1 MKRRILLFS
10 LLLAAFLLNAASA
23 QTTEAPANL
32 GAPQAGTADNPYQI
46 ATLGNLYWI
55 AATGTVDGLT
65 TGARW
70 SSHYIQTAHINAAA
84 TADWFDGAGWLPIG
98 GTFTGSYN
106 GGGHAIDGLV
116 INRPGQAYRGLF
128 SITNGAEIS
137 HLGLINVNIS
147 VSSYSG
153 PLVGLA
159 ENNTIISGCYATGTL
174 ISSATYV
181 GGLVGANNGSTTTN
195 SYSMVS
201 VTAAAPYPGGLV
213 SINEEAFAE
222 PGAEPDYY
230 STIRNSYSTGLV
242 TISGTGTPRG
252 LVGTNVP
259 GSTVAN
265 SFWDV
270 LTSGTTF
277 SAGGTGKSTTQMK
290 DIATF
295 VSAGWDISHPEDDAE
310 TVWLIANP
318 ASGYISYPYLRL
330 NVQDPLPGHDES
342 PAYNATQSKFY
353 LSVQAALNDA
363 DPGDRIVF
371 EGVFDALATD
381 GEGVVL
387 APGSSPGCATFLAG
401 YTLDNTITLE
411 VDIDGLTPCTEH
423 DQITVNGTATLGGA
437 NLVVVL
443 GFAPTIGDVFE
454 IILSDNPIAGTF
466 AQGGEVTAEYN
477 SETYTFTIAYTDN
490 KVTLE
495 VIPTEAAAV
504 PLSNIALVL
513 SLVLMGVFVRYRFA

>member
-1 MKRRILLFS
+1 MLFS
-10 LLLAAFLLNAASA
+10 LLLIVFLLNAASA
-23 QTTEAPANL
+23 QTTEAPANF
-32 GAPQAGTADNPYQI
+32 GEAQAGTSDNPYQI

-55 AATGTVDGLT
+55 AASGTVDGLT
-65 TGARW
+65 TEARW
-70 SSHYIQTAHINAAA
+70 SSHYIQTANINAAA

-106 GGGHAIDGLV
+106 GGGHTIDSLT
-116 INRPGQAYRGLF
+116 IDRPGQAYQGLF
-128 SITNGAEIS
+128 SFTNGAEIS
-137 HLGLINVNIS
+137 NLGLTNVDIRA
-147 VSSYSG
+147 SSYSG
-153 PLVGLA
+153 PVVGWS
-159 ENNTIISGCYATGTL
+159 ENTIISGCYATGEL

-181 GGLVGANNGSTTTN
+181 GGLVGQNRGGTTTN
-195 SYSMVS
+195 SYSMVN
-201 VTAAAPYPGGLV
+201 VAAAAPYPGGLV
-213 SINEEAFAE
+213 ALNEDN
-222 PGAEPDYY
+222 G
-230 STIRNSYSTGLV
+230 TISNSYSTGPV
-242 TISGTGTPRG
+242 SISGIGTPRG
-252 LVGTNVP
+252 FVGLNAS
-259 GSTVAN
+259 GSSIVN

-277 SAGGTGKSTTQMK
+277 SDGGTGKTTTQMK

-295 VSAGWDISHPEDDAE
+295 LSAGWDISHPEDMTE

-318 ASGYISYPYLRL
+318 ASGHISYPYLRL
-330 NVQDPLPGHDES
+330 NVQDPLPGHGES
-342 PAYNATQSKFY
+342 PAFNATQSKFY
-353 LSVQAALNDA
+353 LSVQAAVNDA

-443 GFAPTIGDVFE
+443 GFAPAIGDVFE

-466 AQGGEVTAEYN
+466 AQGGDVTAEYN

-504 PLSNIALVL
+504 PLSSISLIL
-513 SLVLMGVFVRYRFA
+513 SLLLMGVFVRYRFA